1 MKRKNNFVNGLLE
14 DLNKTSR
21 YLSEA
26 YIFDGEGGPEG
37 PEIHGD
43 PGMHGD
49 PGIHGGPEGDP
60 TIPQQQP
67 QAAQQ
72 GDSQEEVAMHA
83 QEVIKHEPIIG
94 KIRETAIEGLKK
106 YADNPTSKLYEFF
119 KKVFLESD
127 KVLTD
132 TGSKN

>member
-1 MKRKNNFVNGLLE
+1 MEKNENFVNDLLK
-14 DLNKTSR
+14 DLKKTSK

-26 YIFDGEGGPEG
+26 YIFDGQEGTPE
-37 PEIHGD
+37 D
-43 PGMHGD
+43 PTMA
-49 PGIHGGPEGDP
+49 PGIQQAPDP
-60 TIPQQQP
+60 TIPQEQP

-72 GDSQEEVAMHA
+72 GDNIEAQAMHA

-106 YADNPTSKLYEFF
+106 YSDNPTSKLYEFF

>member
-1 MKRKNNFVNGLLE
+1 MKKKNSSFINEILKDLKNTSKYLKE
-14 DLNKTSR
+14 D
-21 YLSEA
+21 
-26 YIFDGEGGPEG
+26 YIFNDDGVPGEESGMGEDPRMGGNPAVEN
-37 PEIHGD
+37 
-43 PGMHGD
+43 
-49 PGIHGGPEGDP
+49 DP
-60 TIPQQQP
+60 TVPQQQP

-72 GDSQEEVAMHA
+72 GNSPEEVAMHA

-132 TGSKN
+132 TGNK

>member
-1 MKRKNNFVNGLLE
+1 MEKNENFVNDLLK
-14 DLNKTSR
+14 DLKKTSK

-26 YIFDGEGGPEG
+26 YIFDGQEGAPE
-37 PEIHGD
+37 D
-43 PGMHGD
+43 PTMA
-49 PGIHGGPEGDP
+49 PAIQQAPDP
-60 TIPQQQP
+60 TIPQEQP

-72 GDSQEEVAMHA
+72 GDNIEAQAMHA

-106 YADNPTSKLYEFF
+106 YSDNPTSKLYEFF

>member
-1 MKRKNNFVNGLLE
+1 MSKFVNELLE
-14 DLNKTSR
+14 DLKKTSK
-21 YLSEA
+21 YLKED
-26 YIFDGEGGPEG
+26 YIFNDGEAPME
-37 PEIHGD
+37 
-43 PGMHGD
+43 PGMEGEAPQE
-49 PGIHGGPEGDP
+49 PGAPVADP
-60 TIPQQQP
+60 TVPQQQA

-72 GDSQEEVAMHA
+72 GDNAEEQAMHA

-106 YADNPTSKLYEFF
+106 YSDNPTSKLYEFF

>member
-1 MKRKNNFVNGLLE
+1 MSKFVNELLE
-14 DLNKTSR
+14 DLKRTSK
-21 YLSEA
+21 YLKED
-26 YIFDGEGGPEG
+26 YIFNDGEAPMEPGMEGEIPQGPEA
-37 PEIHGD
+37 PVA
-43 PGMHGD
+43 
-49 PGIHGGPEGDP
+49 DP
-60 TIPQQQP
+60 TVPQQQA

-72 GDSQEEVAMHA
+72 GDNAEEQAMHA

-106 YADNPTSKLYEFF
+106 YSDNPTSKLYEFF

>member
-1 MKRKNNFVNGLLE
+1 MEKNNFVNGLLK
-14 DLNKTSR
+14 DLKETSK

-26 YIFDGEGGPEG
+26 YIFDDQQGAPSE
-37 PEIHGD
+37 
-43 PGMHGD
+43 PGMEQ
-49 PGIHGGPEGDP
+49 PNPAIAGDP
-60 TIPQQQP
+60 TVPQQQP
-67 QAAQQ
+67 VVAQQ
-72 GDSQEEVAMHA
+72 GDSQEEIAMHA

>member
-1 MKRKNNFVNGLLE
+1 MNKKNNFVKDLLK
-14 DLNKTSR
+14 DLKNTSR

-26 YIFDGEGGPEG
+26 YIFDGQEGAPEM
-37 PEIHGD
+37 
-43 PGMHGD
+43 PG
-49 PGIHGGPEGDP
+49 EGQEMYSGEHQVADP
-60 TIPQQQP
+60 TVPQQQP

-72 GDSQEEVAMHA
+72 GDNAEEQAMHA

-94 KIRETAIEGLKK
+94 RIRETAIEGLKK
-106 YADNPTSKLYEFF
+106 YSDNPTSKLYEFF

>member
-1 MKRKNNFVNGLLE
+1 MKNNSKFVDGLLK
-14 DLNKTSR
+14 DLENTSK
-21 YLSEA
+21 YLTEA
-26 YIFDGEGGPEG
+26 YIFDEHGEEMPMEPGMEGGMQQP
-37 PEIHGD
+37 
-43 PGMHGD
+43 
-49 PGIHGGPEGDP
+49 DP
-60 TIPQQQP
+60 TVPQQQP
-67 QAAQQ
+67 QEAQQ
-72 GDSQEEVAMHA
+72 GDNVEAQAMHA

-106 YADNPTSKLYEFF
+106 YSDNPTSKLYEFF

>member
-1 MKRKNNFVNGLLE
+1 MSKFVNELLE
-14 DLNKTSR
+14 DLKKTSK
-21 YLSEA
+21 YLKED
-26 YIFDGEGGPEG
+26 YIFNDGEAPME
-37 PEIHGD
+37 
-43 PGMHGD
+43 PGM
-49 PGIHGGPEGDP
+49 EGEIPQEHEAPVADP
-60 TIPQQQP
+60 TVPQQQA

-72 GDSQEEVAMHA
+72 GDNAEEQAMHA

-106 YADNPTSKLYEFF
+106 YSDNPTSKLYEFF

>member
-1 MKRKNNFVNGLLE
+1 MKKKDNFVNNLLK
-14 DLNKTSR
+14 DLKETSK

-37 PEIHGD
+37 PE
-43 PGMHGD
+43 MHGD
-49 PGIHGGPEGDP
+49 PVMQGGPEGDP
-60 TIPQQQP
+60 TVPQQQP
-67 QAAQQ
+67 QVAQQ

>member
-1 MKRKNNFVNGLLE
+1 MNKKNNFVKDLLK
-14 DLNKTSR
+14 DLKNTSK

-26 YIFDGEGGPEG
+26 YIFDGQEGA
-37 PEIHGD
+37 PEI
-43 PGMHGD
+43 PGEEQEMYRGEHQVA
-49 PGIHGGPEGDP
+49 DP
-60 TIPQQQP
+60 TVPQQQP

-72 GDSQEEVAMHA
+72 GDNAEEQAMHA

-94 KIRETAIEGLKK
+94 RIRETAIEGLKK
-106 YADNPTSKLYEFF
+106 YSDNPTSKLYEFF

>member
-37 PEIHGD
+37 
-43 PGMHGD
+43 
-49 PGIHGGPEGDP
+49 DP

-67 QAAQQ
+67 QVAQQ

-94 KIRETAIEGLKK
+94 KIRETAIEGIKELLKK
-106 YADNPTSKLYEFF
+106 YRY
-119 KKVFLESD
+119 
-127 KVLTD
+127 
-132 TGSKN
+132 

>member
-1 MKRKNNFVNGLLE
+1 MSKFVEELLR
-14 DLNKTSR
+14 DLDKTSR
-21 YLSEA
+21 YLTED
-26 YIFDGEGGPEG
+26 YIFNDEEGQMGPEDMEDGMGGEGRP
-37 PEIHGD
+37 
-43 PGMHGD
+43 MH
-49 PGIHGGPEGDP
+49 DP
-60 TIPQQQP
+60 TVPQQQP
-67 QAAQQ
+67 QQASQ
-72 GDSQEEVAMHA
+72 GDDNAEAQAMHA

-106 YADNPTSKLYEFF
+106 YSDNPTSKLYEFF